1 MAEYVKHNQQ
11 EEKMDEVDD
20 SKIMCCLCG
29 VEILDDMG
37 WSYGHC
43 AQPLAQG
50 RCCSVCNDTKVIPE
64 RMERFNNGG
73 D

>member
-20 SKIMCCLCG
+20 SKI
-29 VEILDDMG
+29 

>member
-1 MAEYVKHNQQ
+1 
-11 EEKMDEVDD
+11 MDEVDD

-50 RCCSVCNDTKVIPE
+50 RCCSVCNDTKVIPRE
-64 RMERFNNGG
+64 NGEI
-73 D
+73 